1 MGTGIVMLFIVASF
15 MVTVAATAGG
25 VDFDTITVG
34 VLLAGLFGM
43 LCCVV
48 WWDSWQPE
56 DRCGDDA
63 LGAAN
68 PEMVAEPVPHPGF
81 LRRVVH

>member
-1 MGTGIVMLFIVASF
+1 MGTGIKVLFIAASLMATF
-15 MVTVAATAGG
+15 AAWAGG
-25 VDFDTITVG
+25 VDFDTITV
-34 VLLAGLFGM
+34 VVVLAGLFGM

-63 LGAAN
+63 LGGAN
-68 PEMVAEPVPHPGF
+68 REMGAEPVAHAGVPG
-81 LRRVVH
+81 RVAH